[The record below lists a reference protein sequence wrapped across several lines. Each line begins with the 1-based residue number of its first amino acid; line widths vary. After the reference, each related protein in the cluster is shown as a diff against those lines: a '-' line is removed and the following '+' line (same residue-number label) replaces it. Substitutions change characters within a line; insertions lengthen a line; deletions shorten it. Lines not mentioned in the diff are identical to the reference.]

1 MRIERLAYDA
11 ADAVPGLVPTPAEIA
26 GRLAQLEQ
34 IARTRGL
41 AVGVAS
47 ARPAT
52 LKALSGWTTGLDGRG
67 ITLVP
72 ITAVPQQN

>member
-1 MRIERLAYDA
+1 M
-11 ADAVPGLVPTPAEIA
+11 PAPREIA

-52 LKALSGWTTGLDGRG
+52 LKALAAWANGLDGRG

-72 ITAVPQQN
+72 ITAVPKRS